1 MVRSRGV
8 SFRSVGIIVVV
19 AALVTATLGYL
30 LDDAVLATTGRTAVL
45 VLSSCIAGAILAL
58 PLSLSTRLPSIIP
71 VPFVLLAG
79 AFPILIP
86 SPVIAAI
93 LVGPPFNMPPYG
105 FPLLLVATMLTAMP
119 IAFLTQVILLHRID
133 ITAIEIATTLGRSPA
148 EAVFSMFRGDIIR
161 ALAVSVLYAALLSA
175 TDPGIAL
182 AFGGNESHF
191 SSATVHSLTADVPPH
206 LPIQLITVTLACCVA
221 VLLTSFLLA
230 RPSFLVT
237 RGKTAV
243 AQGKTAL
250 ASSFQPLLR
259 LSSSQ
264 LPASRRL
271 TLTGLFNI
279 CIYTAIVITLV
290 VRVLHNLRDGG
301 LGRID
306 VAGPMTSTIAL
317 VLPTVVLSF
326 ITGSLLAYGLRRGK
340 LRFTI
345 KLVVAGMALV
355 GLTCGGMIISLI
367 HSDWIAVGGVG
378 IVPPLVGGATIGG
391 GSLGIGLAYATIA
404 LPLMFFTVELTIR
417 SNADLIEAAEDCGAS
432 SLRIFFTIVLPR
444 SILPWIGMTAFLLG
458 VLLSRAIPAIYVDS
472 TPWPQLG
479 PLLASAAAAG
489 QDDQLLILGLA
500 TVIVGS
506 VLLLVVVSILTFL
519 GVISSEAKS
528 GRERRWIRT

>member
-19 AALVTATLGYL
+19 AALVTATVGYL

-79 AFPILIP
+79 TFPILIP

-105 FPLLLVATMLTAMP
+105 FPLLFVATMLTAMP

-148 EAVFSMFRGDIIR
+148 EAVFRMFRGDIIR

-206 LPIQLITVTLACCVA
+206 LPIQLIIVTLACCVV
-221 VLLTSFLLA
+221 VLQASFLTA
-230 RPSFLVT
+230 RRKNREPASF
-237 RGKTAV
+237 G
-243 AQGKTAL
+243 
-250 ASSFQPLLR
+250 PLLR
-259 LSSSQ
+259 LASSP

-271 TLTGLFNI
+271 TIANI
-279 CIYTAIVITLV
+279 LIIGAYVAIVITLV
-290 VRVLHNLRDGG
+290 VRVLNRLPEGS
-301 LGRID
+301 LGSID
-306 VAGPMTSTIAL
+306 VAGPIASTIAL
-317 VLPTVVLSF
+317 VIPTVALSF
-326 ITGSLLAYGLRRGK
+326 VAGSLLAFRVRGS
-340 LRFTI
+340 RVGSII
-345 KLVVAGMALV
+345 KPIMAGMALV
-355 GLTCGGMIISLI
+355 GLTCGGMIIALI

-378 IVPPLVGGATIGG
+378 IIPPLVGGAAVGG
-391 GSLGIGLAYATIA
+391 GSLGIGLAYTIIA
-404 LPLMFFTVELTIR
+404 FPLMFFTVELTMR
-417 SNADLIEAAEDCGAS
+417 SNADLIEAAEDCGAN

-444 SILPWIGMTAFLLG
+444 AILPWIGMTAFLLG

-472 TPWPQLG
+472 TPWPQVG
-479 PLLASAAAAG
+479 PLLTREAAAG
-489 QDDQLLILGLA
+489 QDNQLLFLGLA

-519 GVISSEAKS
+519 GVISSESK
-528 GRERRWIRT
+528 GREHRWIRT